1 MIGWLVYA
9 VQVGLCVAALA
20 WATEAVA
27 RLFRRPSRFIWLG
40 AVIFSTT
47 LVARAAV
54 VSPESPA
61 PVQPLSLPSLDILQ
75 ASVLTARQRVPAVP
89 TEYIAGIWAL
99 ATLLVGLS
107 FAATNWRLRRASRSW
122 PTTHLHG
129 HRVRVAPSAGPLV
142 LGLVRPEIVVP
153 RWVLSRPAGEQ
164 NVILTHE
171 IEHLRA
177 GDQKLLAAGCLAA
190 ALMPWNPACWIMVAR
205 LRLAIEID
213 CDARVLRGGV
223 SPRSYGSLLVDVAE
237 SSSPFL
243 VGTMGLAARSSHLR
257 SRILAMQSRRF
268 NHPFLRGTA
277 AAIVG
282 LVSFLAAC
290 ESRMPTATDV
300 ARMDAASV
308 ERAAPTMGLPQ
319 DSAVA
324 WVVDG
329 APSTAAAAKGIPAE
343 SIASVRVSKAEGH
356 AQIHIITKEGQRL
369 AVDPVRVARVVAP
382 SHDPVASTGVKIA
395 ATAATAQ
402 PLVIIDGFP
411 STRTALA
418 KLSADRIASVEVV
431 KGESA
436 LAQYGESGR
445 NGVILVTTKSR

>member
-20 WATEAVA
+20 WATESVA
-27 RLFRRPSRFIWLG
+27 RLFRRPTRFIWLG

-47 LVARAAV
+47 FMVRAAV

-61 PVQPLSLPSLDILQ
+61 AAQPLSLSSLDVLQ
-75 ASVLTARQRVPAVP
+75 TSVLSAQHRVPAVP
-89 TEYIAGIWAL
+89 TEYIAVIWAL
-99 ATLLVGLS
+99 ATLLVGSS
-107 FAATNWRLRRASRSW
+107 FAATSWKLRRASRGW
-122 PTTHLHG
+122 PTTDLHG
-129 HRVRVAPSAGPLV
+129 HRVRVAPSTGPLV
-142 LGLVRPEIVVP
+142 LGLIRPEIVVP
-153 RWVLSRPAGEQ
+153 RWVLTRPPAEQ

-177 GDQKLLAAGCLAA
+177 GDQNLLAAGCVAA

-213 CDARVLRGGV
+213 CDARVLRAGV

-243 VGTMGLAARSSHLR
+243 LGTMGLAARSSHLR

-268 NHPFLRGTA
+268 NHPIMRGA
-277 AAIVG
+277 AAALVG

-290 ESRMPTATDV
+290 ESRMPTAADI

-308 ERAAPTMGLPQ
+308 ERAAPAMGVAQ
-319 DSAVA
+319 DSSVA

-329 APSTAAAAKGIPAE
+329 
-343 SIASVRVSKAEGH
+343 
-356 AQIHIITKEGQRL
+356 
-369 AVDPVRVARVVAP
+369 
-382 SHDPVASTGVKIA
+382 VASTSSAAKHIPPDSIVSVQVTKANGHGEIHVLTRSGQRTSAGVVMSKRVGDASAEPIVTGVKLLPKQQGA
-395 ATAATAQ
+395 E
-402 PLVIIDGFP
+402 PLVILDGVP
-411 STRTALA
+411 STTAALRE
-418 KLSADRIASVEVV
+418 LSVDRIASVKVV

-436 LAQYGESGR
+436 LAQYGENGR
-445 NGVILVTTKSR
+445 NGVILVTTKGR